1 MAKKIVVVETKSVT
15 FEFGEAGSVVFD
27 LSKVSDEMLTQLALH
42 GASQKGGDSY
52 AGAKAATDGTDIDP
66 NEWAKSEC
74 QRVIDQIYAGEWS
87 VRRAGSGPGITDLA
101 RALAE
106 VMPDVTEADA
116 AERLADA
123 TREDKAALRKHPAI
137 KAVLERLRAERAAAK
152 AEAAEAA
159 AGDAEVPSIDD
170 ILG

>member
-1 MAKKIVVVETKSVT
+1 MAKKTVSVETKSVS
-15 FEFGEAGSVVFD
+15 FEFGDAGTVIFD

-52 AGAKAATDGTDIDP
+52 AGAKSATDGTEIDP

-74 QRVIDQIYAGEWS
+74 QRVIEQIYAGEWT
-87 VRRAGSGPGITDLA
+87 VRRASGGPGVTDLA
-101 RALAE
+101 RAIAE
-106 VMPDVTEADA
+106 VMPDFSEADA

-123 TREDKAALRKHPAI
+123 SKEEKAALRKHPQI

-152 AEAAEAA
+152 AESAEAA
-159 AGDAEVPSIDD
+159 AADTDAPSLSDL
-170 ILG
+170 LG